1 MSTFPLRQYLILEM
15 REIVCKYLYIYKR
28 VNLVR
33 LEGEILKGKYQL
45 SFFWV
50 RKELE
55 RYPFKMDQLTFYRFE
70 SLDNDY
76 WQLYLTLKLEDEL
89 ILISLA
95 NILQKY
101 VLTPNIFLE
110 QSFPGQ
116 TDKLFVAEIKSWSNL
131 RGLFVI
137 DLSRYSSILCRRRLM
152 DKIKPLIEDPFI
164 LNLIER
170 FLHSPVLDN
179 AGKNLALKGGIPP
192 VRFLHSIL
200 FNFFLDEMDR
210 NFLSKFPGATF
221 ARFSHQMV
229 IPIGTEKSR
238 NLRIRDLETAFLA
251 ELDSGILI
259 NLLKPGDGKMVSC
272 NFGNL
277 LLNEYGIPRV
287 SM

>member
-229 IPIGTEKSR
+229 IPIGKSR

-259 NLLKPGDGKMVSC
+259 TLLKPGDGKMVSC